1 MAKYYLNARDRAL
14 VAEAIGRVHGGAGR
28 NSPNARRRRQVVL
41 DAAGGTRLVPAI
53 VFRTV
58 PAATL
63 KASELRVVC
72 GITESPAAYLL
83 EQAELE
89 DGKADWT
96 VREEADPEVEVPP
109 GGTPQM
115 VRVQRRVLNWQAARI
130 TASLTKPKLVHGL
143 VQTLDLGGVSTQFF
157 VAVSWTRNSIIH
169 GITSAAVSGI
179 DFTATTNNVISGADP
194 RAATTES
201 ITFKNPFAFNLPANG
216 DFRAEED
223 DNGQWQVTQADCPV

>member
-53 VFRTV
+53 VFRSV

-72 GITESPAAYLL
+72 GITDVPAAYLL

-96 VREEADPEVEVPP
+96 VRKKADPEIEAPP
-109 GGTPQM
+109 GSEPQM
-115 VRVQRRVLNWQAARI
+115 VMVQRRVLNWQAAKI
-130 TASLTKPKLVHGL
+130 TATLAKPKLVHGL
-143 VQTLDLGGVSTQFF
+143 VQTLSLGGVDTQFF
-157 VAVSWTRNSIIH
+157 VAVSWTRNSVIH
-169 GITSAAVSGI
+169 GITSAAVNGVNFS
-179 DFTATTNNVISGADP
+179 ATTNTVISGTDP
-194 RAATTES
+194 RAATTDAIS
-201 ITFKNPFAFNLPANG
+201 FNNPFAFELPANG

-223 DNGQWQVTQADCPV
+223 DNGQWQVTQGECPV